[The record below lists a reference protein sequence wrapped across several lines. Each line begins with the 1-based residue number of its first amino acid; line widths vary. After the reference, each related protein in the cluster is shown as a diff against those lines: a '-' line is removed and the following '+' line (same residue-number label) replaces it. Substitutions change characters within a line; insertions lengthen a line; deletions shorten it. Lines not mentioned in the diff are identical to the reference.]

1 MDKPSCCV
9 ESLSWLAE
17 LFIRL
22 CLAAGVGIANSDVM
36 PTFVRI
42 GFYSEISVLLRR
54 TVGVYPLVNCGFW
67 SVLF

>member
-42 GFYSEISVLLRR
+42 GFYSEIPSYY
-54 TVGVYPLVNCGFW
+54 VGQLVYTH
-67 SVLF
+67 S